1 MKSKKI
7 KISYSTRYQKRG
19 IQTVPKIQ
27 IEGKWL
33 EELGFSI
40 SSTINVEY
48 ENGSIR
54 IRPLTTEEETLHRH
68 QALQSEIKQKSREL
82 NSLQER
88 LLSQVAD
95 VSVCYGNSSPK
106 S

>member
-40 SSTINVEY
+40 GSTINVEY

-54 IRPLTTEEETLHRH
+54 IRPLTPEEETLLHH

-82 NSLQER
+82 NSLQQR

-95 VSVCYGNSSPK
+95 VSACYGNSTSK

>member
-40 SSTINVEY
+40 GSTINVEY
-48 ENGSIR
+48 DNGSIR
-54 IRPLTTEEETLHRH
+54 IRPLTTKEETNLHH
-68 QALQSEIKQKSREL
+68 QAPFFEKNPNNFNLK
-82 NSLQER
+82 
-88 LLSQVAD
+88 
-95 VSVCYGNSSPK
+95 
-106 S
+106 